1 MKTTHG
7 EVKSISIRGGAQYV
21 QVHTRVGVFHKVYK
35 NGKIVTEIFGN
46 PVDHVFIKATVTPD
60 CNTPERFFVGHSQ
73 AKWTGTVNGMSAL
86 ENAETSAVGRA
97 LGMLGIGIEDAMC
110 TADEVY
116 KAKPAQIEEPDNVV
130 KIPLKSNSVVDVAD
144 RFIAACSAHNLTEE
158 DLYVFSR
165 SLNEASCKKVGLKFP
180 AVPPL
185 SGVDKPFMDV
195 AENQLLDV
203 IGRHPTAVRKKL
215 CELRQ

>member
-60 CNTPERFFVGHSQ
+60 CDTPERFFVGHSQ

-116 KAKPAQIEEPDNVV
+116 KAKPTETPMPENVV
-130 KIPLKSNSVVDVAD
+130 NIPLKSNSVIDVTD
-144 RFIAACSAHNLTEE
+144 RFIAACSAHNLTEDE
-158 DLYVFSR
+158 LYTFSR
-165 SLNEASCKKVGLKFP
+165 SLSEASCKKVGVKYP
-180 AVPPL
+180 AVPPS
-185 SGVDKPFMDV
+185 SGVEKPFMDV
-195 AENQLLDV
+195 ADSGLLDV

-215 CELRQ
+215 CELQQ